1 MATVIPQPIAT
12 VQYERISQDREG
24 KELGVTGQ
32 REGNDAL
39 CERNGWAVA
48 VRYRDNDRGA
58 GVRSRRPR
66 PGYEQMLR
74 DIESARFGAGPVRIV
89 AHTTGRLA
97 RRPAEHERLIDL
109 ADKGIITIV
118 TVRSTNVD
126 LTTASGRRVARV
138 LAAMDA
144 KEAEQSAE
152 RIERAAEQRRVQG
165 RSHGGWTPFGYR
177 SVGGG
182 MLKVVE
188 EEAECIREGARM
200 ILAGRRLMEVAHEW
214 NRRGVTR
221 LNGQPWTDPSQIHH
235 ALSATRICGWTSH
248 EGELV
253 AKGQWEPVIDRE
265 TFEAVQAMLSQSKGT
280 NPGGGRR
287 RYVLSGYVYCGRCG
301 HGMVVNGTR
310 YLCRDTQS
318 GAGKA
323 CGSVTRGRT
332 WLEAAVQ
339 GYVLSAIADGHVPRG
354 AAPADAGEDLGG
366 RVETLEA
373 EIERLMQAYRAEV
386 FTLEEVGPLVATV
399 RAQLTEARMQMRQAA
414 AAEAADIGAMG
425 SALID
430 VWQDTTPETLSRR
443 REILARYVERI
454 EVLPLGRGN
463 RATAGSIRIIE
474 PGGRVVEGAA
484 EEGSVPETRQS
495 HMRYGTHGVD

>member
-1 MATVIPQPIAT
+1 MATAIPQPIAT
-12 VQYERISQDREG
+12 VEYERISQDREG
-24 KELGVTGQ
+24 RELGVTRQ
-32 REGNDAL
+32 REDNDAL
-39 CERNGWAVA
+39 CERNGWPVA
-48 VRYRDNDRGA
+48 ARYRDNDRGA
-58 GVRSRRPR
+58 SSRSKKPR

-74 DIESARFGAGPVRIV
+74 DIESARFGPGPVRIV
-89 AHTTGRLA
+89 AYTTGRLT
-97 RRPAEHERLIDL
+97 RRPAEYERLIDL

-118 TVRSTNVD
+118 TVKSTNVD
-126 LTTASGRRVARV
+126 LTTASGRMVARV

-144 KEAEQSAE
+144 MEAEQAAE
-152 RIERAAEQRRVQG
+152 RIERAAEQRRAQG

-177 SVGGG
+177 SAGGG
-182 MLKVVE
+182 RLTVVE

-200 ILAGRRLMEVAHEW
+200 ILVGKKLMEVAHEW

-221 LNGQPWTDPSQIHH
+221 LNGEPWTDPDQINH

-253 AKGQWEPVIDRE
+253 AKGQWEPIVDRE
-265 TFEAVQAMLSQSKGT
+265 TFEAVQAVLGQGRGR

-287 RYVLSGYVYCGRCG
+287 KWVLSGHLYCGQCG
-301 HGMVVNGTR
+301 HGMVVNGPR
-310 YLCRDTQS
+310 YICRDTQR

-323 CGSVTRGRT
+323 CGSVTRSRE

-339 GYVLSAIADGHVPRG
+339 GYVFSAIANGHVPQG
-354 AAPADAGEDLGG
+354 GADAAGTEDLSG
-366 RVETLEA
+366 RVKTLEA
-373 EIERLMQAYRAEV
+373 EIEKLMRAYRAEV

-399 RAQLTEARMQMRQAA
+399 RAQLAEARVQAQRAA
-414 AAEAADIGAMG
+414 AAKAADVGALG
-425 SALID
+425 LELID
-430 VWQDTTPETLSRR
+430 VWQDETPETLSQR

-474 PGGRVVEGAA
+474 PGGRVIEP
-484 EEGSVPETRQS
+484 SVPDFRGDPFMAWSAGPLES
-495 HMRYGTHGVD
+495 P